1 MGGLYV
7 TGYFALLGSEGGGLG
22 TDVLPIYDIGLEGHI
37 EKGKGGGRGSWEV
50 KEGMRWEGGGF
61 WLAGWVVLE
70 LFVGRCVCVFVV
82 IYSVQKII
90 ERFVGGR
97 VEQKAQKRMKEA
109 PTTYLG
115 VDEKRWGKN
124 TGEIV

>member
-1 MGGLYV
+1 MDLCW
-7 TGYFALLGSEGGGLG
+7 L
-22 TDVLPIYDIGLEGHI
+22 
-37 EKGKGGGRGSWEV
+37 GGRCWSC
-50 KEGMRWEGGGF
+50 
-61 WLAGWVVLE
+61 LLVV
-70 LFVGRCVCVFVV
+70 VCVFVV

-90 ERFVGGR
+90 GRFVGR
-97 VEQKAQKRMKEA
+97 LVEQQSESKQKRMKEA